1 MAIAP
6 ALAKHFFHEEEYW
19 ALEDAAET
27 KHEWFDGEI
36 FAMPRVSPEHCV
48 VAANAGANLGSQ
60 LRGTTCRIV
69 GSDQQ
74 VRVEATGLIT
84 YPDLV
89 VYCEPYRFEPRHP
102 NTLLNPLV
110 IIEVLSPSTA
120 NYDRTA
126 KLDNY
131 RQIASLQ
138 DVLLIEPERVRVEWF
153 HRLPNDQWLHH
164 VETTLENAIT
174 LHSINCTLALNE
186 IYQTIEL
193 PDETPLRTMQCQKTT
208 LQVLAEWF
216 CI

>member
-1 MAIAP
+1 MAQ
-6 ALAKHFFHEEEYW
+6 ALAKQFYSEEEFW
-19 ALEDAAET
+19 AFEDASQT

-36 FAMPRVSPEHCV
+36 FDMAGGTAEHAA
-48 VAANAGANLGSQ
+48 VASNVHVAIGSQ

-89 VYCEPYRFEPRHP
+89 VYCQPYRFEPRHP
-102 NTLLNPLV
+102 NTLLNPRV

-120 NYDRTA
+120 HYDRTA

-131 RQIASLQ
+131 KQIALLH

-153 HRLPNDQWLHH
+153 HRLNDDEWLHR
-164 VETTLENAIT
+164 VVRELESSIA
-174 LHSINCTLALNE
+174 LDSINCTLALRE
-186 IYQTIEL
+186 IYETIEL
-193 PDETPLRTMQCQKTT
+193 PDQTPLRPPS
-208 LQVLAEWF
+208 
-216 CI
+216 